1 MANLIYFNLVLT
13 PGAMGLIWIMIC
25 ERSVRFVS
33 YFIYLF
39 HFIYH
44 ISSRGLC
51 WQSFSVSRWAA
62 TLFSRHHQA
71 FLYGTECCLLR
82 IGDHNNR
89 YPERPANESYL
100 HASEGFEFGLWRASR
115 VESRSQRMAALHCEV
130 SLRTDCVRFSL
141 VDIPIYGIYIFYI
154 LQTASQGRD
163 HLQTACHAAVCQF
176 RSDCRHDR
184 VPGDCSGRWFEKFH
198 YNGSPAVLRA
208 LPVVCLLLVRQR
220 GLRAG
225 DTNNKH
231 LNHAF
236 ISLISLIYVEQNSFH
251 LRVRLRLAQFRCE
264 MQENSL
270 DTHDKCGTSFPFY
283 RRRIYGINS
292 AEFHIY
298 YQQIILDCSCAQT
311 NV

>member
-1 MANLIYFNLVLT
+1 
-13 PGAMGLIWIMIC
+13 
-25 ERSVRFVS
+25 
-33 YFIYLF
+33 
-39 HFIYH
+39 
-44 ISSRGLC
+44 
-51 WQSFSVSRWAA
+51 
-62 TLFSRHHQA
+62 
-71 FLYGTECCLLR
+71 
-82 IGDHNNR
+82 
-89 YPERPANESYL
+89 
-100 HASEGFEFGLWRASR
+100 
-115 VESRSQRMAALHCEV
+115 MAALHCEV

-141 VDIPIYGIYIFYI
+141 VDIPIYGIYILYV

-311 NV
+311 NVQPGLNDRHTATGKRLHPYDNLTQFFFVSFYPIFFESSSVTIDSTLNKINFELGEVDILLFISSIF